1 MFGTYGRR
9 RHLYFVR
16 VVVPLVISFT
26 YSHKRV
32 LGLYCVT
39 LDSGK
44 VKRGESLPIR
54 NVQVRPRVI
63 ASVGGQAD
71 YLVAHPLQ
79 LIVAAPTDLKF
90 LNKVPG
96 EIL

>member
-1 MFGTYGRR
+1 MVGPYGRR
-9 RHLYFVR
+9 LHLCFVR
-16 VVVPLVISFT
+16 VLVALVIT

-54 NVQVRPRVI
+54 DVQVRPRII

-71 YLVAHPLQ
+71 YLVAHPVQ
-79 LIVAAPTDLKF
+79 LIVAAPKDLKL